1 MYYKC
6 IIVLRGAENYM
17 FKIHHAE
24 ENITKTFRFPK
35 SLIEKMSEIAQK
47 ESISLNNFI
56 IQCCEYSISQ
66 LIESEENA

>member
-1 MYYKC
+1 
-6 IIVLRGAENYM
+6 M
-17 FKIHHAE
+17 FKIHHVE

-35 SLIEKMSEIAQK
+35 SLIEKMSGIAQK
-47 ESISLNNFI
+47 ENISLNNFV